1 MVSPPEEGGLKE
13 ARDEDNNIIIVD
25 SILRNILPYKIK
37 ICHLD
42 KHLCVGVSVAYLPT
56 LCILTW

>member
-42 KHLCVGVSVAYLPT
+42 KHLCVGVSVAYLPKA
-56 LCILTW
+56 